1 MNVYG
6 FPRYVGVRC
15 LQAEGHTLGCLAN
28 DFQIADYGVLGLS
41 IRKKAFFSGCCI
53 FHDLPDGIS
62 NVQEIDAVVLHK
74 ETASAWMRC
83 SR

>member
-6 FPRYVGVRC
+6 FPRYVGVRGF
-15 LQAEGHTLGCLAN
+15 QAEGHTLGCLAN
-28 DFQIADYGVLGLS
+28 DFQVAKHGVLGLS
-41 IRKKAFFSGCCI
+41 IRKEAFFSSRCI

-62 NVQEIDAVVLHK
+62 NVQEIDAVVLDK